1 MMGSTLMSW
10 KRSCRL
16 IRNFSLA
23 AAILLLIIGM
33 SHYSFGSEGGVRPS
47 NRGGVAQDVQPT
59 LPAGKVLVIVYH
71 DITQKVIESDDMPI
85 DEFVR
90 QMDFFKADGYHVISV
105 KDFQEAAAGK
115 KTLPA
120 KALLL
125 TFDDAYLSFYQVAYP
140 ILKLYHYPAVLSV
153 VTSWIN
159 GKNLDVNDIY
169 AKKKFMNWDQL
180 KEVSDSGLVTIG
192 AHSDN
197 LHHYVIANPQGN
209 VEPAPFTFI
218 YDPKSGKYETD
229 AHFAERIRSDLA
241 REQAE
246 LKEKL
251 GVKPTVLTWPYGEYN
266 EIGLKEAQKLGFN
279 VFLTMESGLADVVNL
294 NRVKRYYA
302 LPALNWVEDFKQD
315 LLKTQLKSK
324 PFIRAVQ
331 MDLDI
336 IVEPGSY
343 EQSDQNL
350 GKCLERLVS
359 LGVNTVII
367 QGYCDVSGTGTV
379 NSLYFG
385 NSVLPVKMDFLS
397 HAVNRIK
404 SRGMDCYVWMPVLSF
419 ELPDQKKNE
428 ELVVKEF
435 KEGTI
440 RPTTDSYKRLSPF
453 DPQSLEIT
461 RKIYRDLSA
470 NVNFDG
476 VLFQDDAFLTD
487 EEDFQPR
494 AAAAFQK
501 ALGLE
506 LTPAAVK
513 DGPSEGRWIQL
524 KTETLDNFINELIR
538 TIHTYRPEA
547 KIARNIYSEAVTN
560 PASQAWFAQN
570 LEDYL
575 RTYDYTV
582 IMAYSQM
589 EKIGGLAKTEKWQQ
603 QLVDIVKRDQ
613 GLDRVIF
620 KVQAYDWAEKRWV
633 DEKTLVAELTNLE
646 ASGARNVAYYPD
658 GVIEDKPRSK
668 DIAPIISGQEF
679 TPERVISIPPSPEGK

>member
-1 MMGSTLMSW
+1 MRKS
-10 KRSCRL
+10 K
-16 IRNFSLA
+16 
-23 AAILLLIIGM
+23 
-33 SHYSFGSEGGVRPS
+33 
-47 NRGGVAQDVQPT
+47 RGGVAHDIPPT

-71 DITQKVIESDDMPI
+71 DLVQKVIESDDMPI

-90 QMDFFKADGYHVISV
+90 QMDFFKANGYHVISV
-105 KDFQEAAAGK
+105 KDFQEVAAGK

-120 KALLL
+120 KPLLL
-125 TFDDAYLSFYQVAYP
+125 TFDDGYLSFYEVAYP
-140 ILKLYHYPAVLSV
+140 ILKLYHYPAVESV
-153 VTSWIN
+153 VTSWVN
-159 GKNLDVNDIY
+159 GKNLDVYDIY

-209 VEPAPFTFI
+209 TEPAPFTFI
-218 YDPKSGKYETD
+218 YDPKTGKYETD
-229 AHFAERIRSDLA
+229 AQFAERIRSDLA
-241 REQAE
+241 REQTE
-246 LKEKL
+246 LQEKL

-315 LLKTQLKSK
+315 LLQTQLKSK
-324 PFIRAVQ
+324 PHIRAVQ
-331 MDLDI
+331 MDLDL

-343 EQSDQNL
+343 EQSDRNL
-350 GKCLERLVS
+350 GKCLDRLVS

-367 QGYCDVSGTGTV
+367 QGYCDVSATGTV
-379 NSLYFG
+379 NSLYFA
-385 NSVLPVKMDFLS
+385 NSVLPVKMDFLE

-404 SRGMDCYVWMPVLSF
+404 SRDMDCYVWMPVLSF
-419 ELPDQKKNE
+419 ELPDQKKNA
-428 ELVVKEF
+428 ELVVNEF

-440 RPTTDSYKRLSPF
+440 RPTSDSYKRLSPF
-453 DPQSLEIT
+453 DPQSLEIA

-470 NVNFDG
+470 YVNFDG

-501 ALGLE
+501 ALGQE

-513 DGPSEGRWIQL
+513 DEPIKGKWIQL

-547 KIARNIYSEAVTN
+547 MIARNIYSEAVTN

-582 IMAYSQM
+582 IMAYAQM
-589 EKIGGLAKTEKWQQ
+589 EKIGGLAKTKKWQQ

-613 GLDRVIF
+613 AIDRVIF
-620 KVQAYDWAEKRWV
+620 KVQAYDWDKKRWV
-633 DEKTLVAELTNLE
+633 DDKTLVAELTNLQ
-646 ASGARNVAYYPD
+646 ALGARNVAYYPD
-658 GVIEDKPRSK
+658 GVIEDKPKSK
-668 DIAPIISGQEF
+668 DIAPIMSGKEF
-679 TPERVISIPPSPEGK
+679 TPERVLSIPPSPEGK